1 MKHTVSIDSI
11 KPKITDSKIFDSS
24 KQLAGVHENSSKD
37 LRVPFLRA
45 DTGGKRLNLKGS
57 NADLLAET
65 SIQE

>member
-11 KPKITDSKIFDSS
+11 KPTIADSKIFDSS
-24 KQLAGVHENSSKD
+24 KQLVGVHENSSKD

-45 DTGGKRLNLKGS
+45 DTGGKKLNLKGS

-65 SIQE
+65 SL

>member
-11 KPKITDSKIFDSS
+11 KPTIADSKIFDSS
-24 KQLAGVHENSSKD
+24 KKLVGVHENSSKD

-45 DTGGKRLNLKGS
+45 DTGGKKLNLKGS

-65 SIQE
+65 SF

>member
-11 KPKITDSKIFDSS
+11 KPTIADSKIFDSS
-24 KQLAGVHENSSKD
+24 KQLVGVHENSSKD

-45 DTGGKRLNLKGS
+45 DTGGKKLNLKGS

-65 SIQE
+65 SF